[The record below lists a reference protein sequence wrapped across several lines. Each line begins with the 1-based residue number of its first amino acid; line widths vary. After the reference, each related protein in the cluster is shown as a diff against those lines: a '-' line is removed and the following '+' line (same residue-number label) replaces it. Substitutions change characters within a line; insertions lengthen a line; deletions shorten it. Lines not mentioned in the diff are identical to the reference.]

1 MAVVIPLSAVA
12 YQSLRVPLSGYA
24 VRLDLQQRATGLY
37 ASLWLDDQPVL
48 AGVLC
53 QDRTWLVRKTPSA
66 LPGDLAFADTQ
77 GTQNPDYSG
86 LGSRFVLVYAE
97 GSHVG

>member
-12 YQSLRVPLSGYA
+12 YQSLRVPLSGRA
-24 VRLDLQQRATGLY
+24 CRLDVQQRSTGLY
-37 ASLWLDDQPVL
+37 AALWVDDSPVL

-53 QDRTWLVRKTPSA
+53 QDRTWLVRQSA
-66 LPGDLAFADTQ
+66 TTLPGDLAFADTQ
-77 GTQNPDYSG
+77 GTQDPDYTG

-97 GSHVG
+97 NTNG